1 MIFLKT
7 KISLNDLYSMLQVF
21 GILKVPL
28 RQRCPRVAEALAEG
42 QALAQALGI

>member
-7 KISLNDLYSMLQVF
+7 KISLNDLLFHVQVF

-28 RQRCPRVAEALAEG
+28 RRRCPRVAEALAEG
-42 QALAQALGI
+42 QAVAQALGI